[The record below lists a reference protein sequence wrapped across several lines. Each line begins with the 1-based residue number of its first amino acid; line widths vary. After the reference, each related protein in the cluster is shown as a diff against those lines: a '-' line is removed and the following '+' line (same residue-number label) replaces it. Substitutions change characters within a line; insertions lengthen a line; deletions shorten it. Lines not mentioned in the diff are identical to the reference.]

1 MLKKYSDCI
10 GVSGYES
17 KIVNILFDTI
27 SKYDVDDIYID
38 NVGNLI
44 CLKKGSK
51 SNKKIMISAHVDEV
65 GIQIIK
71 EIDNEEYRFKC
82 LGNVKTW
89 NLCQSRMKSYNSYGV
104 VYTINEGEFSAYNY
118 ENLVFKNL
126 SSNKIK
132 IGEVFTFADKLIE
145 SEDFYCGKALD
156 NRISVYILSEILKN
170 GIKPVEDIYFVFTVQ
185 EEIGMRGI
193 RVAKTNICPN
203 VCLTVDVTN
212 IGKMNS
218 VEIQKG
224 VCIKVSDSL
233 GVSNYEL
240 VKKIE
245 KISNEGNIV
254 YQYEVSDNGTTEMI
268 ITNEKDNGC
277 KEIGIS
283 IPCKYIH
290 TSNTIVS
297 KFDVHECEKLLS
309 LLISNEL

>member
-1 MLKKYSDCI
+1 MLKKYADCI

-17 KIVNILFDTI
+17 KIVNTLFDTI
-27 SKYDVDDIYID
+27 SKYDIDDIYID

-44 CLKKGSK
+44 CFKKGIK

-71 EIDNEEYRFKC
+71 EINNEEYRFKC
-82 LGNVKTW
+82 LGNIKTW
-89 NLCQSRMKSYNSYGV
+89 NLCQNRMKSDNSIGV
-104 VYTINEGEFSAYNY
+104 VYTINEGDLSAYNY

-126 SSNKIK
+126 SNNKIK
-132 IGEVFTFADKLIE
+132 IGEVFTFADELIE
-145 SEDFYCGKALD
+145 SEDSYCGKALD

-170 GIKPVEDIYFVFTVQ
+170 ELKPVEDIYFVFTVQ

-203 VCLTVDVTN
+203 ICLTVDVTN

-224 VCIKVSDSL
+224 VCIKVSDGL
-233 GVSNYEL
+233 GVTNYEL
-240 VKKIE
+240 VKKIG
-245 KISNEGNIV
+245 KIADDGGIV

-283 IPCKYIH
+283 IPCEYIH
-290 TSNTIVS
+290 TANTIVS
-297 KFDVHECEKLLS
+297 KFDVHECEKLLK
-309 LLISNEL
+309 LIMISEL